1 MSSAQDWN
9 EKRLVENRVI
19 EHLQRLGYTYVQGAS
34 LDHERHTQSEVVLR
48 NRLEDALMRL
58 NPWLSENN
66 LNKVLRM
73 LTHMDATN
81 VMEANQSF
89 HGLLINMISVQ
100 QDIGKGR
107 KSQTVRLIDFEQ
119 IDNNEF
125 LVVDQFSIT
134 NAVGTIRPDVMVF
147 VNGLPLV
154 VIECKSPVLPPAEQI
169 SQGVKQLRRYQRENE
184 QLFYYNQLMITTSND
199 RAKVGTIGAR
209 LQHYSTWKDP
219 YPHMIAEIG
228 SAPSVQDILL
238 TGTLTKER
246 LFDLIQNFI
255 IYEPD
260 DGKVIKKM
268 GRYQQYRAVNKTVD
282 RIINA
287 NEPKH
292 RGGVIWATQ
301 GSGKSLAMVFLAT
314 KLRRMEAMKNPT
326 IVIVTDRQDLDRQIT
341 NTFRLSGFPNPQQ
354 AEFVSDLKTLLQQG
368 PGSTIMTLVQKFQ
381 EATDEESYPVLTN
394 SENVIVMVDESHRS
408 QYSTLALNMR
418 LAMPNATYIGFTGT
432 PIDKDDK
439 STFRTF
445 GTYIDKYT
453 IEQAVEDGATVPIF
467 YEARMADL
475 HVQGETIDQ
484 LFDRYFREYSEKDR
498 ERIKKKYATEEAIIA
513 SPKRIR
519 SIVLDMIEHYEQ
531 HIRPNGFKAQ
541 IVAIS
546 RQAAVLYKEML
557 DELSDYE
564 SKVII
569 SGGHNDDEKMKQY
582 QLSKQEEKQVIQRFK
597 KPMREDPLSFLIVC
611 DKLLTGFD
619 APIEQVMYLDKPL
632 KEHNLLQAIA
642 RTNRTYD
649 KKTYG
654 LIVDYYGVSRFL
666 EEALGVFREEDIK
679 GVLREIDVEIPRL
692 QTRHRKAMRFF
703 DYKNKED
710 VDACLMVLEPEDIR
724 NEFDTAFKKLSE
736 SMDMV
741 LPNPKAK
748 PYVDDLKWLGKIRK
762 LAKSRYHVDH
772 GMDISDCGEKVRQL
786 IEEHVYATTPHIL
799 VEAIDIL
806 SNKFEQKLDE
816 IKSPEAKAAEM
827 EHAIKHEIRVKLDEN
842 PVLYTSLKERL
853 EELIEQRKEKQL
865 TIEDMLESMHG
876 MMHEMRNNANESVAH
891 GFEAKQYPFY
901 QMLEQELEGFEDDK
915 LKDLTHII
923 TGNIKELAVI
933 DWTVKDDVKREMRR
947 QTKRK
952 LRENKCPA
960 NKVEALSNQII
971 DLAKVHYRH
980 ISY

>member
-1 MSSAQDWN
+1 MSSTQDWN
-9 EKRLVENRVI
+9 EKGLVENRVI
-19 EHLQRLGYTYVQGAS
+19 EHLQGLGYTYVPGSTLEQ
-34 LDHERHTQSEVVLR
+34 ERHIQSEVVLR
-48 NRLEDALMRL
+48 KRLEDALMRL

-66 LNKVLRM
+66 LNKVLRS

-89 HGLLINMISVQ
+89 HELLINMISVQ
-100 QDIGKGR
+100 QDLGKGR
-107 KSQTVRLIDFEQ
+107 KSQTVKLIDFDQ
-119 IDNNEF
+119 IDRNEF
-125 LVVDQFSIT
+125 LVVDQLSIT
-134 NAVGTIRPDVMVF
+134 NAIGTTIPDVMIF

-154 VIECKSPVLPPAEQI
+154 VIECKSPTLPPDGQI
-169 SQGVKQLRRYQRENE
+169 SQGVEQLLRYQRENE
-184 QLFYYNQLMITTSND
+184 PLFYFNQFLIATSND
-199 RAKVGTIGAR
+199 RAKVGAIGAR

-219 YPHMIAEIG
+219 YPHTITEIG
-228 SAPSVQDILL
+228 IKPSAQDILL
-238 TGTLTKER
+238 TGTLVKEK

-260 DGKVIKKM
+260 DGKVIKKIA
-268 GRYQQYRAVNKTVD
+268 RYQQYRAVNKTID
-282 RIINA
+282 RILHA
-287 NEPKH
+287 DEPKY
-292 RGGVIWATQ
+292 RGGIVWATQ

-314 KLRRMEAMKNPT
+314 KLRRIRAMKNPT

-354 AEFVSDLKTLLQQG
+354 AESASELKTLLQQG
-368 PGSTIMTLVQKFQ
+368 PGTTVMTLVQKFQ
-381 EATDEESYPVLTN
+381 EEADEASYPELTT

-432 PIDKDDK
+432 PIDKEDK

-467 YEARMADL
+467 YEARMVDL
-475 HVQGETIDQ
+475 HVHGETIDQ
-484 LFDRYFREYSEKDR
+484 LFDRYFREYSEEDR

-531 HIRPNGFKAQ
+531 HIKPNGFKAQ

-546 RQAAVLYKEML
+546 RQAAVMYKQTL

-569 SGGHNDDEKMKQY
+569 SGGHNDEEDMKAY
-582 QLSKQEEKQVIQRFK
+582 HLSKQDEKQVIQRFK
-597 KPMREDPLSFLIVC
+597 QPMQEDPLSFLIVC

-654 LIVDYYGVSRFL
+654 LIVDYFGVSGFL
-666 EEALGVFREEDIK
+666 EEALGIFREEDIK
-679 GVLREIDVEIPRL
+679 GALREIDVEIPRL
-692 QTRHRKAMRFF
+692 QTRHRTAMRFF
-703 DYKNKED
+703 DYINKGD
-710 VDACLMVLEPEDIR
+710 LDACLMVLEPEDIR
-724 NEFDTAFKKLSE
+724 NEFDTAFKKFSE

-748 PYVDDLKWLGKIRK
+748 PYVDDLKWLGKVRK
-762 LAKSRYHVDH
+762 LAKSRYHVQH

-799 VEAIDIL
+799 VEPIDIL
-806 SNKFEQKLDE
+806 SNKFEQRLDE

-827 EHAIKHEIRVKLDEN
+827 EHAIKHEIRMKLDEN

-865 TIEDMLESMHG
+865 TIEDMLEAMHG
-876 MMHEMRNNANESVAH
+876 MMHEMRNNAQESVAH
-891 GFEAKQYPFY
+891 GFDPKQYPFY
-901 QMLEQELEGFEDDK
+901 QMLEQELDGFEADN
-915 LKDLTHII
+915 LKDLTHSI
-923 TGNIKELAVI
+923 TGKINELAVI

-947 QTKRK
+947 QIKKK
-952 LRENKCPA
+952 LREYKCPGK
-960 NKVEALSNQII
+960 KVEALTIWLI
-971 DLAKVHYRH
+971 ELAEVHYKH

>member
-1 MSSAQDWN
+1 MSSTEDWN
-9 EKRLVENRVI
+9 EKGLVENKVI
-19 EHLQRLGYTYVQGAS
+19 EHLQRLGYTYVPGGT
-34 LDHERHTQSEVVLR
+34 LDAERHVQSEVVLR
-48 NRLEDALMRL
+48 NRLADALKRL

-66 LNKVLRM
+66 LNKVLRS
-73 LTHMDATN
+73 LTHMDVTST
-81 VMEANQSF
+81 MEGNQSF
-89 HGLLINMISVQ
+89 HELLINMLSVQ
-100 QDIGKGR
+100 QDVGQGR
-107 KSQTVRLIDFEQ
+107 KNQTVKLIDFDR

-125 LVVDQFSIT
+125 LVVDQFTAGT
-134 NAVGTIRPDVMVF
+134 NIPDVIVF

-154 VIECKSPVLPPAEQI
+154 VIECKSPLLAPDQQI
-169 SQGVKQLRRYQRENE
+169 SQGVKQLLRYQQENE
-184 QLFYYNQLMITTSND
+184 QLFYYNQFLIATSDD
-199 RAKVGTIGAR
+199 RARVGTIGAR

-219 YPHMIAEIG
+219 YPHTLEEFG
-228 SAPSVQDILL
+228 SHPSPQDILL

-255 IYEPD
+255 VYEPE

-268 GRYQQYRAVNKTVD
+268 ARYQQYRSVNKTVD
-282 RIINA
+282 RILQA
-287 NEPKH
+287 DDPSY

-314 KLRRMEAMKNPT
+314 KLRRMKAMKNPT

-341 NTFRLSGFPNPQQ
+341 NTFRSSGFPNPQQ
-354 AEFVSDLKTLLQQG
+354 AESVSALKTLLQQG
-368 PGSTIMTLVQKFQ
+368 PGSTVMTLVQKFQ
-381 EATDEESYPVLTN
+381 EAEDETSYPELTS

-432 PIDKDDK
+432 PIDKEDK

-467 YEARMADL
+467 YEARMVDL
-475 HVQGETIDQ
+475 HVHGETIDQ
-484 LFDRYFREYSEKDR
+484 LFDRNFREYAEEDR

-531 HIRPNGFKAQ
+531 HIKPNGFKAQ

-546 RQAAVLYKEML
+546 REAAVLYKQTL

-569 SGGHNDDEKMKQY
+569 SAQHNDEAHLQAY
-582 QLSKQEEKQVIQRFK
+582 HLSKQEEKHVIQRFK
-597 KPMREDPLSFLIVC
+597 QPMQEDPLSFLIVC

-654 LIVDYYGVSRFL
+654 LIVDYYGVCGFL
-666 EEALGVFREEDIK
+666 EEALGVFHEEDIK
-679 GVLREIDVEIPRL
+679 GALHEIDAEIPRL
-692 QTRHRKAMRFF
+692 ETRHRTAMRFF
-703 DYKNKED
+703 DYINKD
-710 VDACLMVLEPEDIR
+710 DLDACVMVLDPEDIR
-724 NEFDTAFKKLSE
+724 NEFDTAFKKFSE

-741 LPNPKAK
+741 LPSPKAG
-748 PYVDDLKWLGKIRK
+748 PYVEDLKWLGKIKKR
-762 LAKSRYHVDH
+762 ARSVYRDDSM
-772 GMDISDCGEKVRQL
+772 MDISDCGEKVRQL
-786 IEEHVYATTPHIL
+786 IEEHVYATIPHVL
-799 VEAIDIL
+799 VEPIDIL

-827 EHAIKHEIRVKLDEN
+827 EHAIKHEIRIKLDEN

-853 EELIEQRKEKQL
+853 ENLIEQRKSQQL
-865 TIEDMLESMHG
+865 SIEDMLEA
-876 MMHEMRNNANESVAH
+876 MHEIRGVMQNQTKESAES
-891 GFEAKQYPFY
+891 GMDPKQYPFY
-901 QMLEQELEGFEDDK
+901 QMFVNELDTFEEDS
-915 LKDLTHII
+915 LKDLTYIV
-923 TGNIKELAVI
+923 TGKIKELAVI
-933 DWTVKDDVKREMRR
+933 DWTVKDDVKRQMRR
-947 QTKRK
+947 QIKKK
-952 LRENKCPA
+952 LREYQCPSK
-960 NKVEALSNQII
+960 KVDALALQLV
-971 DLAKVHYRH
+971 DLAETHYKH
-980 ISY
+980 IAY